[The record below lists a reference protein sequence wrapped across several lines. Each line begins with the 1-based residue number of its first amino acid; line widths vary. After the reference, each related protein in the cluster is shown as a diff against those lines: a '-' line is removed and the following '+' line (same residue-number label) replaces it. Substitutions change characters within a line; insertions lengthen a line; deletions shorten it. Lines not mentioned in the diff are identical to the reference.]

1 MSLELEPLRQVFR
14 EELEARLRLDAQ
26 THADHHAFIAE
37 LVDAAKRRR
46 EMWDRVRQQ
55 VIGWV
60 VIGSLAAFAGMV
72 ARELVRLVNRSNGG
86 G

>member
-1 MSLELEPLRQVFR
+1 MSLDMEAFR
-14 EELEARLRLDAQ
+14 EVIRDELAARSRLDAQ

-55 VIGWV
+55 VIGWA
-60 VIGSLAAFAGMV
+60 VIGSLAALAAMF
-72 ARELVRLVNRSNGG
+72 ARELVRLVHRANGG
-86 G
+86 S